1 MCVIYFIIE
10 FIQTSIAIIFGILSI
25 IKWMKFKKIDFENNG
40 YYVFIKG
47 INQSNVNLN
56 SCSVFLS
63 NSKYYFEELCIKNE
77 FLISLQFWSSLVIL
91 FLFQLADLIIPI
103 IEFRKG
109 EIKVDGSKKSVI
121 NDIKSLKYLLKFLF
135 VPGVFIINDVQF
147 QTGCVKIVMDYY
159 YILSVV
165 YASYQVLPYTFAFIV
180 AAIIMT
186 IIQYFNEN
194 CLNFLNKKLVKF
206 LKFVS
211 LFSLTSVLLVSVFL
225 WWLGFA
231 GNALSRFDS
240 AVLILIMFLNYINT
254 QILKIIK

>member
-1 MCVIYFIIE
+1 MIRISRIY
-10 FIQTSIAIIFGILSI
+10 S
-25 IKWMKFKKIDFENNG
+25 
-40 YYVFIKG
+40 
-47 INQSNVNLN
+47 
-56 SCSVFLS
+56 SC
-63 NSKYYFEELCIKNE
+63 
-77 FLISLQFWSSLVIL
+77 
-91 FLFQLADLIIPI
+91 
-103 IEFRKG
+103 
-109 EIKVDGSKKSVI
+109 
-121 NDIKSLKYLLKFLF
+121 DIKSLKYLLKFLF

-231 GNALSRFDS
+231 GNALSVFYS